1 MKQTKTKPRMGRPPV
16 LENARDRILDEAA
29 VLFGEGG
36 FDNGSMNVV
45 AERLGVSKAA
55 VYHYF
60 DTKQSVYDAIIV
72 RTLEGLLEHVSR
84 AVAAST
90 TADGKLKSF
99 MVSHAGYF
107 EKNYWGFVCMLIGY
121 GGMANPGLKSEA
133 NQLRIEY
140 ESILRGILREGMAT
154 GAFREADVT
163 ISSHSVL
170 SMLNWMV
177 RWFKPGGQK
186 RAETVA
192 AEYFDLL
199 TNGLYSR

>member
-72 RTLEGLLEHVSR
+72 RTLGGLLEHVSR

-90 TADGKLKSF
+90 TAEDKLKSF
-99 MVSHAGYF
+99 MVSHAAYF
-107 EKNYWGFVCMLIGY
+107 EKTIG
-121 GGMANPGLKSEA
+121 
-133 NQLRIEY
+133 
-140 ESILRGILREGMAT
+140 
-154 GAFREADVT
+154 
-163 ISSHSVL
+163 VL
-170 SMLNWMV
+170 S
-177 RWFKPGGQK
+177 
-186 RAETVA
+186 AC
-192 AEYFDLL
+192 
-199 TNGLYSR
+199 